1 MSNDSRTLVELPV
14 SARSSPLRRLIV
26 QLSGAI
32 MEQQFGDGMT
42 VNERLYHFGLM
53 PEFDVAARARNVPAM
68 EKVLLQARFSMTQ
81 AKETALA
88 VAANPERFGY

>member
-1 MSNDSRTLVELPV
+1 ML
-14 SARSSPLRRLIV
+14 ARPAGFGQEQPFARADRSTF
-26 QLSGAI
+26 GAI

-42 VNERLYHFGLM
+42 VNERLYHLGLM
-53 PEFDVAARARNVPAM
+53 SEFDAAAQSRNVSAM
-68 EKVLLQARFSMTQ
+68 EKILLQARFSMTQ